1 MKINR
6 ISLACAAI
14 AVPQLALADLPFAAG
29 EFGNL
34 ETTLKFCAE
43 LQPESAAK
51 YKEIAKRYVGNVPE
65 KDLAEARRTPEYQ
78 QAYETNGEFLA
89 NLPKERVIEAC
100 NSFLKTTDLR

>member
-6 ISLACAAI
+6 ILLACAAI
-14 AVPQLALADLPFAAG
+14 AIPKLAFADLPFATD
-29 EFGNL
+29 EFGKL

-51 YKEIAKRYVGNVPE
+51 YQAIAKRYVGNVPA
-65 KDLAEARRTPEYQ
+65 KDLAKARETPEYQ
-78 QAYETNGEFLA
+78 QAYETNGTFLA

-100 NSFLKTTDLR
+100 NSFLKTKDLR